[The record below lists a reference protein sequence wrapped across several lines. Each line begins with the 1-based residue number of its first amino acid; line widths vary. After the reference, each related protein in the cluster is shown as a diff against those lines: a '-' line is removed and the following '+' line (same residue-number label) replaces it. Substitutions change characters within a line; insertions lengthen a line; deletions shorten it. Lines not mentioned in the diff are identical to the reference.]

1 VAREDM
7 IMVSQEELKRLHVI
21 RKVLE
26 RAIKQV
32 RAAEVLSLSS
42 RQIRR
47 LARRVKGEGDRGV
60 IHKSRGKP
68 SNRRID
74 DRVKARAI
82 KFYQERYKGFGP
94 TLAAEKLLEGQRIQ
108 VSDET
113 LRGWLVESGDWKKRR
128 KRGGHRQWRE
138 RKEHYG
144 EMVQM
149 DGSHHDWLEGRG
161 PACVLM
167 GYIDDAT
174 GRGFGRFYE
183 YEGTQPAMDSFGG
196 YIRRYG
202 IPLKVYLDKHTTYKS
217 NGKPSLEE
225 ELAGVEPLSEFER
238 ALKELGVE
246 VIHAHSAQAK
256 GRVERFFGTLQ
267 DRLVKEMRLRGI
279 GSIEEANL
287 FLEEYWPEFNR
298 RFGVDPREKGDLHR
312 PVPRGLKLEDVLC
325 IKGKRALRNDFTVAY
340 NRRLYQVE
348 DSIRASKVV
357 VYEGLDGSI
366 RLKHK
371 GRILKIREIATRP
384 LAERREPVRPKPK
397 ERYVPPKGHDYRNF
411 IFGKG
416 KPITGLAIES
426 QPRKPDIS
434 TLARTGHF

>member
-1 VAREDM
+1 MAREDM
-7 IMVSQEELKRLHVI
+7 IMASQGELKRLHVI

-26 RAIKQV
+26 GMLRQGK
-32 RAAEVLSLSS
+32 AAEILSLSC

-47 LARRVKGEGDRGV
+47 LAERVKGEGDRGIV
-60 IHKSRGKP
+60 HKSRGRP
-68 SNRRID
+68 SNRRLD
-74 DRVKARAI
+74 DKVKARAI
-82 KFYQERYKGFGP
+82 KLYRERYKGFGP
-94 TLAAEKLLEGQRIQ
+94 TLAAEKLLEGQRIE

-113 LRGWLVESGDWKKRR
+113 LRKWLMGSGDWKKVR
-128 KRGGHRQWRE
+128 KKGVHRQWRE

-183 YEGTQPAMDSFGG
+183 YEGTVPAMESFGR

-202 IPLKVYLDKHTTYKS
+202 IPLKVYLDKHTTYQS
-217 NGKPSLEE
+217 NGQPTLEE
-225 ELAGVEPLSEFER
+225 ELAGIEPLSEFER

-246 VIHAHSAQAK
+246 VIHAHSPQAK
-256 GRVERFFGTLQ
+256 GRIERFFGTLQ

-279 GSIEEANL
+279 KSLEEANL
-287 FLEEYWPEFNR
+287 FLEGYWPEFNR
-298 RFGVDPREKGDLHR
+298 KFAVDAKEKEDLHR
-312 PVPRGLKLEDVLC
+312 SMPRGLKLEDVFC
-325 IKGKRALRNDFTVAY
+325 IKVQRALRNDFTVAY
-340 NRRLYQVE
+340 HRRLYQVE
-348 DSIRASKVV
+348 DSIRASNVM

-371 GRILKIREIATRP
+371 SRLLKIHEIASRP
-384 LAERREPVRPKPK
+384 LAERREPVRPTPK
-397 ERYVPPKGHDYRNF
+397 ERYVPPKGHHYRNF

-416 KPITGLAIES
+416 KPLTGLGVAS
-426 QPRKPDIS
+426 QP
-434 TLARTGHF
+434 

>member
-1 VAREDM
+1 MAREDM
-7 IMVSQEELKRLHVI
+7 IMASQEELRRLHVI

-26 RAIKQV
+26 RAVKQV
-32 RAAEVLSLSS
+32 RAAEILRLSC

-47 LARRVKGEGDRGV
+47 LVKRVKGEGDRGIV
-60 IHKSRGKP
+60 HRSRGKT
-68 SNRRID
+68 SSRRID
-74 DRVKARAI
+74 DEVKGRAI
-82 KFYQERYKGFGP
+82 KLYRERYKGFGP
-94 TLAAEKLLEGQRIQ
+94 TLAAEKLMEGQRIE

-113 LRGWLVESGDWKKRR
+113 LRGWLIESGDWKKSR
-128 KRGGHRQWRE
+128 KRRGHRQWRE
-138 RKEHYG
+138 RKGHCG

-183 YEGTQPAMDSFGG
+183 YEGTWPAMESFRG
-196 YIRRYG
+196 YIQRYG
-202 IPLKVYLDKHTTYKS
+202 IPVKVYLDKHTTYKS
-217 NGKPSLEE
+217 NGKASVDE
-225 ELAGVEPLSEFER
+225 ELAGSGPLSEFER

-246 VIHAHSAQAK
+246 VIHAHSPQAK

-279 GSIEEANL
+279 GSLEEANL
-287 FLEEYWPEFNR
+287 FLEEYWPAFNR
-298 RFGVDPREKGDLHR
+298 KFAVESKEKGDLHR
-312 PVPRGLKLEDVLC
+312 PVPRGLRLGDVLC

-348 DSIRASKVV
+348 DPIRASHVM

-371 GRILKIREIATRP
+371 GRLLRIHEIPTRP
-384 LAERREPVRPKPK
+384 LAERRERVRPKPK
-397 ERYVPPKGHDYRNF
+397 ERYVPPRGHPYRNF

-416 KPITGLAIES
+416 KPFTGLAVAS
-426 QPRKPDIS
+426 QP
-434 TLARTGHF
+434 

>member
-1 VAREDM
+1 MAREDM
-7 IMVSQEELKRLHVI
+7 IMASQEELRRLHVI

-26 RAIKQV
+26 RAIRQV
-32 RAAEVLSLSS
+32 RAAEILSLSC
-42 RQIRR
+42 RQVGR
-47 LARRVKGEGDRGV
+47 LVKRVKGEGDRGIV
-60 IHKSRGKP
+60 HRSRGKP
-68 SNRRID
+68 SNRRMD
-74 DRVKARAI
+74 EKVKGRAI
-82 KFYQERYKGFGP
+82 KLYQERYKGFGP
-94 TLAAEKLLEGQRIQ
+94 TLAVEKLLEGHGIQ

-113 LRGWLVESGDWKKRR
+113 LRGWLVESGDWKKSR
-128 KRGGHRQWRE
+128 KRRGHRQWRE
-138 RKEHYG
+138 RKEHSG

-183 YEGTQPAMDSFGG
+183 YEGTVPAMDSFGS
-196 YIRRYG
+196 YIQRYG

-217 NGKPSLEE
+217 NGKASLEE
-225 ELAGVEPLSEFER
+225 ELAGIEPLSEFER
-238 ALKELGVE
+238 ALQELGVE

-256 GRVERFFGTLQ
+256 GRVERFFGILQ

-287 FLEEYWPEFNR
+287 FLEEYWPVFNR
-298 RFGVDPREKGDLHR
+298 RFAVDSKGKEDLHR

-325 IKGKRALRNDFTVAY
+325 IQVKRVLRNDFTVAY

-348 DSIRASKVV
+348 DSIRASKVM

-371 GRILKIREIATRP
+371 GRRLKIHEIATRP

-397 ERYVPPKGHDYRNF
+397 ERYVPPKGHHYRNF
-411 IFGKG
+411 IFGRG
-416 KPITGLAIES
+416 KPFTGLAAAS
-426 QPRKPDIS
+426 QP
-434 TLARTGHF
+434 